1 MSELS
6 EFTRYLDKRLRIQD
20 SLSHP
25 VTWVR
30 ISHAFADA
38 VQDVQE
44 ALATPAPLP
53 DLPPHV
59 TADCGGH
66 TVHLGHGRH
75 GVDPREYWLP
85 PSLTPADLD
94 RIADACRILAARR
107 RGYPGGN
114 DPSIP
119 K

>member
-44 ALATPAPLP
+44 ALATPATLP
-53 DLPPHV
+53 PLPPHV

-66 TVHLGHGRH
+66 TVHLGA
-75 GVDPREYWLP
+75 DPREYWLP

-94 RIADACRILAARR
+94 RIAEACRILAARR
-107 RGYPGGN
+107 RAG
-114 DPSIP
+114 